1 MAIRDE
7 TAVILAGAAVRQ
19 GGSRHHDAGN
29 TKRRDREHNPA
40 TRAAEPSGFASELCK
55 MLANLARLI

>member
-1 MAIRDE
+1 MTFRDE
-7 TAVILAGAAVRQ
+7 TAVIQAGAGVRQ

-29 TKRRDREHNPA
+29 TKRRDPEHSPA
-40 TRAAEPSGFASELCK
+40 TRAAAPSGLASELHK